1 MIMKF
6 GLLFT
11 SWGLILINVGCIKQN
26 DLDTLANMGLYN
38 AWKLESR
45 AVNGISSLSVPC
57 CEMILFEADSI
68 STDLKGLFSAESNG
82 TLTTGIFEIQP
93 TYDSISF
100 TFGNNQVNYA
110 FTLNQTDLDF
120 QYQEGDDLIEET
132 WKRQ

>member
-11 SWGLILINVGCIKQN
+11 SWGLLLINVGCIKQN

-45 AVNGISSLSVPC
+45 AMNGISSLSVPC
-57 CEMILFEADSI
+57 CEMIVFQADSI

-100 TFGNNQVNYA
+100 SFGNNQVIYA
-110 FTLNQTDLDF
+110 FTLNQTDLVF
-120 QYQEGDDLIEET
+120 QFQEGDDLIEET